1 MQLGT
6 YQQWQTCFLRLRRG
20 EMSLRELET
29 ADIGDPRLSAVAMD
43 GFIREL
49 EETVGVL
56 LNRACQRFS
65 RSLREA
71 GETGSLEEIPLFAR
85 RFRREVQGVLFI
97 RKLGFLHADYRKE
110 LETAIRQQLDGT
122 WQSFLRSLKRQ
133 AEQTPSAPLEDLIFS
148 LRRFRLLDE

>member
-6 YQQWQTCFLRLRRG
+6 YQQWQTCFLRLKRG

-29 ADIGDPRLSAVAMD
+29 SDLGDLRLSAAARD
-43 GFIREL
+43 GFVREL
-49 EETVGVL
+49 EETVNVL

-65 RSLREA
+65 RNLREA
-71 GETGSLEEIPLFAR
+71 GETGDLETVPLLAG

-97 RKLGFLHADYRKE
+97 RKLSFLDMDYRKE

-122 WQSFLRSLKRQ
+122 WQSFLRSLQRQ
-133 AEQTPSAPLEDLIFS
+133 AEQTPSVPLEDLIFS